1 MAAAF
6 GGKAGREY
14 PRIRAGADG
23 GLRMIGRHPARRTP
37 ASRSSRPT
45 LLRLSVLVFM
55 ASLGPSLSAA
65 RPQDSQD
72 AQQQPLRHD
81 IVVTATRI
89 ETPRREV
96 ASSITVVPVEALI
109 SRGRRTVA
117 EALADVAGLSGFQY
131 GGPGGAVSLSIRGA
145 NSEHTLVLLDGVEI
159 NDPMN
164 PSRSSDLAHLS
175 LAQVERLEVLRG
187 PQSPLYGSDAMGGV
201 VNIITRRG
209 RGRPRFTLSGSAGSL
224 ASRTG
229 TFGVSGSTARVHYAA
244 GVSYYG
250 SDGISAASSAYA
262 GNSERDGYR
271 NFTFQGRAGLTP
283 GPNFEAEVVVR
294 GVGAKSDLDGFGGPY
309 GDDPNSL
316 QDYRSALVRGQAK
329 ARLFSG
335 RWEQTFA
342 VSYVGA
348 ERRNDNPVDAA
359 HPDESEKGL
368 FESGLAKAEWL
379 NTLLLGPSHTL
390 VVGAEAERENG
401 RSDYEYRSAWGLS
414 ESDFPS
420 RTADNAAVFAQD
432 QWRVAGR
439 LFLTAGARVD
449 RHSRAGTAFTY
460 RLAPAFVVAETGT
473 TLRAT
478 YGTAFKAP
486 SLYQLLAPR
495 TSWGP
500 IGNPGLAPERAA
512 GLDAEIEQEA
522 LGGRFV
528 LSAGAFRTDFRN
540 LIVFDTAAGYV
551 NIGLARTRG
560 LEFGLE
566 TRPLEG
572 ARLQVHYTT
581 LESRDRDTGEALLRR
596 PRNKLGVEAE
606 ARLFGKLTAA
616 VTLMR
621 AGSREDLDFS
631 SYPSRRVTL
640 APYTLLGADLSLP
653 VGGGLELLVRLD
665 NLLGARYETVWGYGS
680 PGFTA
685 AAGFRL
691 VR

>member
-1 MAAAF
+1 MVA
-6 GGKAGREY
+6 
-14 PRIRAGADG
+14 
-23 GLRMIGRHPARRTP
+23 RHPARPKIAARPRHP
-37 ASRSSRPT
+37 A
-45 LLRLSVLVFM
+45 LFFLSVLAV
-55 ASLGPSLSAA
+55 ALSLRLPLSAG
-65 RPQDSQD
+65 RGQDSGD
-72 AQQQPLRHD
+72 DPQQALRHD

-96 ASSITVVPVEALI
+96 ASSITVVPVETLI
-109 SRGRRTVA
+109 LRGRRTVA

-131 GGPGGAVSLSIRGA
+131 GGPGGAISLSIRGA
-145 NSEHTLVLLDGVEI
+145 NSEHTLVLLDGVEV

-164 PSRSSDLAHLS
+164 PSRSSDLAHLA
-175 LAQVERLEVLRG
+175 LDQVERLEVLRG
-187 PQSPLYGSDAMGGV
+187 PQGPLYGSDAMGGV

-209 RGRPRFTLSGSAGSL
+209 RGRPRVTLSGTAGSL

-229 TFGVSGSTARVHYAA
+229 SLGVSGSTARAHYAA
-244 GVSYYG
+244 GLSYYG
-250 SDGISAASSAYA
+250 SGGISAASSAYE

-271 NFTFQGRAGLTP
+271 NFTFQGRAGITP
-283 GPNFEAEVVVR
+283 SPDFEVDLSVR
-294 GVGAKSDLDGFGGPY
+294 GVGAKSDLDGFGGPF

-316 QDYRSALVRGQAK
+316 QDYRSALVRGRAR

-359 HPDESEKGL
+359 HPADSEAGV
-368 FESGLAKAEWL
+368 FNSGLAKAEWL
-379 NTLLLGPSHTL
+379 NTVLLGPSHTL
-390 VVGAEAERENG
+390 VAGAEAERENG

-414 ESDFPS
+414 QSVFPRS
-420 RTADNAAVFAQD
+420 AASSAAVFAQD
-432 QWRVAGR
+432 QWRIAGR

-449 RHSRAGTAFTY
+449 RHSRAGTALTY
-460 RLAPAFVVAETGT
+460 RVAPAFVIPETGT

-478 YGTAFKAP
+478 YGTAFKSP

-500 IGNPGLAPERAA
+500 VGNPGLAPEKAA
-512 GLDAEIEQEA
+512 GADAGVEQEA
-522 LGGRFV
+522 FGGRLI

-551 NIGLARTRG
+551 NVGRAMTRG
-560 LEFGLE
+560 LELGLE
-566 TRPLEG
+566 ARPLEG
-572 ARLQVHYTT
+572 ARLKILYST

-596 PRNKLGVEAE
+596 PRNKLGIEAE
-606 ARLFGKLTAA
+606 ARLFGRLTAA
-616 VTLMR
+616 VTVMR
-621 AGSREDLDFS
+621 AGSREDLDFTS
-631 SYPSRRVTL
+631 SPGRRVTL
-640 APYTLLGADLSLP
+640 APYALLGADLGLP
-653 VGGGLELLVRLD
+653 VGGGLEFLVRLD
-665 NLLGARYETVWGYGS
+665 NILDARYETVWGYGA

-691 VR
+691 VH

>member
-1 MAAAF
+1 MFDRRPAPRAAF
-6 GGKAGREY
+6 
-14 PRIRAGADG
+14 PRGPR
-23 GLRMIGRHPARRTP
+23 PA
-37 ASRSSRPT
+37 
-45 LLRLSVLVFM
+45 LVILSVLAV
-55 ASLGPSLSAA
+55 SAA
-65 RPQDSQD
+65 LGLPAFAGRPQESGE
-72 AQQQPLRHD
+72 AQQQPIRHN

-96 ASSITVVPVEALI
+96 ASSITVVPVETLLL
-109 SRGRRTVA
+109 RGRRTVA
-117 EALADVAGLSGFQY
+117 EALADVAGLAGFQY

-145 NSEHTLVLLDGVEI
+145 NSEHTLVLLDGVEV

-164 PSRSSDLAHLS
+164 PSRSSDLAHLA
-175 LAQVERLEVLRG
+175 LDQVERLEVLRG

-209 RGRPRFTLSGSAGSL
+209 RGRPRLTLSGSTGSL

-229 TFGVSGSTARVHYAA
+229 TIGFSGSTARAHYAA
-244 GVSYYG
+244 GLSYYG

-271 NFTFQGRAGLTP
+271 NITFQGRAGLTP
-283 GPNFEAEVVVR
+283 GPGFEAEILVR

-342 VSYVGA
+342 LSYVGA

-359 HPDESEKGL
+359 HPSESEKGV

-390 VVGAEAERENG
+390 VVGVEAERENG

-420 RTADNAAVFAQD
+420 RRADNTAIFAQD

-486 SLYQLLAPR
+486 SLYQLLAPQ
-495 TSWGP
+495 TAWGP

-522 LGGRFV
+522 LGGRLI

-551 NIGLARTRG
+551 NVGLARTRG

-572 ARLQVHYTT
+572 ARLQVRCTT
-581 LESRDRDTGEALLRR
+581 LESRDRDTGLALLRR
-596 PRNKLGVEAE
+596 PRYKLGVEAE
-606 ARLFGKLTAA
+606 ARLFGRLTAA

-640 APYTLLGADLSLP
+640 APYTLLGTDLSLP
-653 VGGGLELLVRLD
+653 VGGGLQLLARLD
-665 NLLGARYETVWGYGS
+665 NILDARYETVWGYGS

-685 AAGFRL
+685 AVGFRL

>member
-1 MAAAF
+1 
-6 GGKAGREY
+6 
-14 PRIRAGADG
+14 
-23 GLRMIGRHPARRTP
+23 MIGRHPARRKPGT
-37 ASRSSRPT
+37 RSSHAAIPFLVFLVLSAT
-45 LLRLSVLVFM
+45 LRLPLV
-55 ASLGPSLSAA
+55 SGPAEEA
-65 RPQDSQD
+65 QD
-72 AQQQPLRHD
+72 AQQQALRHD
-81 IVVTATRI
+81 VVVTATRI

-96 ASSITVVPVEALI
+96 ASSITVVPVEALLL
-109 SRGRRTVA
+109 RGRRTVA
-117 EALADVAGLSGFQY
+117 EALADVAGLAGFQY
-131 GGPGGAVSLSIRGA
+131 GGPGGTVSLSIRGA
-145 NSEHTLVLLDGVEI
+145 NSEHTLVLLDGVEV

-175 LAQVERLEVLRG
+175 LDQVERLEVLRG

-224 ASRTG
+224 AARTG
-229 TFGVSGSTARVHYAA
+229 TAGVSGSTARAHYAA
-244 GVSYYG
+244 GISYYG
-250 SDGISAASSAYA
+250 SDGISAASAAYA
-262 GNSERDGYR
+262 GNAERDGYR
-271 NFTFQGRAGLTP
+271 NFTFQGRAGFTP
-283 GPNFEAEVVVR
+283 SPAFEAELTVR
-294 GVGAKSDLDGFGGPY
+294 GVGAKSDLDGFGGPF

-316 QDYRSALVRGQAK
+316 QDYRSGLVRGQAK
-329 ARLFSG
+329 ARLFDG
-335 RWEQTFA
+335 RWEQTLA
-342 VSYVGA
+342 VSYAGT
-348 ERRNDNPVDAA
+348 ERRNDNPIDAA
-359 HPDESEKGL
+359 HPDDSEKGV

-379 NTLLLGPSHTL
+379 NTLLFAPSHTL
-390 VVGAEAERENG
+390 VVGAEAEREHG
-401 RSDYEYRSAWGLS
+401 RSDYEYRSLWGVS
-414 ESDFPS
+414 ESVFPKS
-420 RTADNAAVFAQD
+420 RAANAAVFAQD
-432 QWRVAGR
+432 QWRLAGR

-460 RLAPAFVVAETGT
+460 RVAPAFVIAETGT

-500 IGNPGLAPERAA
+500 VGNPGLEAERAA
-512 GLDAEIEQEA
+512 GADAGIEQEA
-522 LGGRFV
+522 FGGRLI

-540 LIVFDTAAGYV
+540 LIVFDSAAGYV

-566 TRPLEG
+566 TRPLEET
-572 ARLQVHYTT
+572 RLKVLYTT

-596 PRNKLGVEAE
+596 PRSKLGFEAE
-606 ARLFGKLTAA
+606 TRLFGKLAAA

-621 AGSREDLDFS
+621 AGAREDLDFS
-631 SYPSRRVTL
+631 SYPGRRVTL
-640 APYTLLGADLSLP
+640 APYTLLGADLNLP
-653 VGGGLELLVRLD
+653 AGGGLELFVRLD
-665 NLLGARYETVWGYGS
+665 NILDARYETVWGYGS

>member
-1 MAAAF
+1 MPV
-6 GGKAGREY
+6 RQ
-14 PRIRAGADG
+14 
-23 GLRMIGRHPARRTP
+23 PARKVPVPQAPRP
-37 ASRSSRPT
+37 ALG
-45 LLRLSVLVFM
+45 LLFVLVVFLSLQLPFA
-55 ASLGPSLSAA
+55 ASGA
-65 RPQDSQD
+65 QDDRD

-81 IVVTATRI
+81 VVVTATRI

-96 ASSITVVPVEALI
+96 ASSITVVPVETLLL
-109 SRGRRTVA
+109 RGRRTVA
-117 EALADVAGLSGFQY
+117 EALADVAGLAGFQY

-164 PSRSSDLAHLS
+164 PSRSSDLAHLA
-175 LAQVERLEVLRG
+175 LNEVERLEVLRG

-209 RGRPRFTLSGSAGSL
+209 RGRPRLTLSGSAGSL
-224 ASRTG
+224 AARTG
-229 TFGVSGSTARVHYAA
+229 ALGFSGSTARAHYAA
-244 GVSYYG
+244 GISYYG
-250 SDGISAASSAYA
+250 SEGISAASAAYA
-262 GNSERDGYR
+262 GNAERDGYR
-271 NFTFQGRAGLTP
+271 NFTLQGRAGLTP
-283 GPNFEAEVVVR
+283 SPAFEAEIAVR
-294 GVGAKSDLDGFGGPY
+294 GVVAKSDLDSFGGPF

-329 ARLFSG
+329 ARLFDG
-335 RWEQTFA
+335 RWEQTLA
-342 VSYVGA
+342 VSYAGT

-359 HPDESEKGL
+359 HPDDSEKGV

-379 NTLLLGPSHTL
+379 NTLLFAPSHTL
-390 VVGAEAERENG
+390 VVGAEAERERG
-401 RSDYEYRSAWGLS
+401 RSDYEYRSLWGLS
-414 ESDFPS
+414 ESVFPKS
-420 RTADNAAVFAQD
+420 GAANTAVFAQD
-432 QWRVAGR
+432 QWRIGGR

-460 RLAPAFVVAETGT
+460 RVAPAFVISETGT

-500 IGNPGLAPERAA
+500 VGNPDLAPERASGVDA
-512 GLDAEIEQEA
+512 GIEQEA
-522 LGGRFV
+522 FGGRV
-528 LSAGAFRTDFRN
+528 ILSAGAFRTDFRN

-551 NIGLARTRG
+551 NVGLARTRG

-566 TRPLEG
+566 TRPLEE
-572 ARLQVHYTT
+572 ARLKLLYTT
-581 LESRDRDTGEALLRR
+581 LESRDRDTGLALLRR
-596 PRNKLGVEAE
+596 PRYKLGLEAE
-606 ARLFGKLTAA
+606 TRLVGKLTAA

-621 AGSREDLDFS
+621 AGAREDLDFS
-631 SYPSRRVTL
+631 SYPGRRVTL
-640 APYTLLGADLSLP
+640 APYTLLGADLGFP
-653 VGGGLELLVRLD
+653 AGGGLELFVRLD
-665 NLLGARYETVWGYGS
+665 NILDARYETVWGYGS

>member
-1 MAAAF
+1 
-6 GGKAGREY
+6 
-14 PRIRAGADG
+14 
-23 GLRMIGRHPARRTP
+23 MIGRHPARWKFVTRAP
-37 ASRSSRPT
+37 RPM
-45 LLRLSVLVFM
+45 LPFLFFLSVSVSLRLPL
-55 ASLGPSLSAA
+55 AA
-65 RPQDSQD
+65 GRTQDTQD
-72 AQQQPLRHD
+72 GQQQPLRHD
-81 IVVTATRI
+81 VVVTATRI

-96 ASSITVVPVEALI
+96 ASSITVVPVETLI
-109 SRGRRTVA
+109 LRGRRTVA
-117 EALADVAGLSGFQY
+117 EALADVAGLAGFQY
-131 GGPGGAVSLSIRGA
+131 GGPGGTVSLSIRGA

-164 PSRSSDLAHLS
+164 PSRSSDLAHLA
-175 LAQVERLEVLRG
+175 LDQVERLEVLRG

-201 VNIITRRG
+201 INIITRRG
-209 RGRPRFTLSGSAGSL
+209 RGRPRFTLSGSAGTM
-224 ASRTG
+224 AARTG
-229 TFGVSGSTARVHYAA
+229 AVGFSGSTARAHYAA
-244 GVSYYG
+244 GISYYG
-250 SDGISAASSAYA
+250 SGGISAASSAYA

-283 GPNFEAEVVVR
+283 SPAFEAEVTVR
-294 GVGAKSDLDGFGGPY
+294 GVGAKSDLDSFGGPF

-329 ARLFSG
+329 ARLFDG

-342 VSYVGA
+342 LSYAAA

-359 HPDESEKGL
+359 HPDDSEKGV

-379 NTLLLGPSHTL
+379 NTLLFGPSHTL
-390 VVGAEAERENG
+390 VVGAEAEREHG
-401 RSDYEYRSAWGLS
+401 RSDYEYRSLWGLS
-414 ESDFPS
+414 DSIFPRS
-420 RTADNAAVFAQD
+420 GAANTAVFAQD
-432 QWRVAGR
+432 QWRIAGR

-460 RLAPAFVVAETGT
+460 RVAPALVFSGTGT

-500 IGNPGLAPERAA
+500 VGNPELAPERAA
-512 GLDAEIEQEA
+512 GADTGIEQEA
-522 LGGRFV
+522 FGGRLI

-551 NIGLARTRG
+551 SIGLARTRG

-572 ARLQVHYTT
+572 ARLKVLYTT
-581 LESRDRDTGEALLRR
+581 LESLDRDTGEALLRR
-596 PRNKLGVEAE
+596 PRNKLGVEVE

-616 VTLMR
+616 LTLMR
-621 AGSREDLDFS
+621 AGAREDLDFS
-631 SYPSRRVTL
+631 SYPGRRVTL
-640 APYTLLGADLSLP
+640 APYTLLGADLGLP
-653 VGGGLELLVRLD
+653 VGGGLEFLVRLD
-665 NLLGARYETVWGYGS
+665 NILDARYETVWGYGS